1 MKDKCLNPNKHVLNQ
16 TYSIEEIDIDIQRP
30 NIDEQSVFCNTASPH
45 SELIRH
51 IQPRQFLIEKSKL
64 TITKHTISTKSEIKT
79 FTNIPESVPEI
90 VITDWDKNHEA
101 KEIQKTLDSIH
112 SDRIEFKQV
121 SSKIVEEG
129 TIDQFKDIDLFSQTP
144 VVETV
149 TKYPKTPGENKN
161 FVIETM
167 SLNSDIKCKCCAS
180 RSTSSHCSRGSYVIV
195 KNTKPAI
202 IQFEHFDSRLEETI
216 ETNESKKEDT
226 LCNENNDVN
235 GSEYYLV
242 NPKLNMDTEINNN
255 NNNNDIIN
263 KNIEASKLNNYE
275 NDEYHLANLKNF
287 QTRQNEEME
296 PEKARDKAESKE
308 NMSLNVSNFSV
319 NSNQTPKIVDKNLSK
334 AVTPISVLNSEEI
347 IKRQD
352 VVTPNKSETDYLYLY
367 VSGSQC
373 TEIFTHGKICLEK
386 AIYDG
391 KIVDGILLL
400 SLPPSCSDDELLSEL
415 YGPGVPFDK
424 SRVQCYIKLN
434 RLLFDK
440 SKYLHQISTK
450 KFLCTKRIEF
460 GNKFPKHE
468 FRYRFNKP

>member
-30 NIDEQSVFCNTASPH
+30 NIDDQLVFCKSASPD
-45 SELIRH
+45 SGLIRH

-64 TITKHTISTKSEIKT
+64 TITKHTISTKSEVKT
-79 FTNIPESVPEI
+79 YKNIPESVPEI
-90 VITDWDKNHEA
+90 VITDWDNNNET
-101 KEIQKTLDSIH
+101 KEIPKALESIQPE
-112 SDRIEFKQV
+112 RIEFKQV
-121 SSKIVEEG
+121 SSKVVEEG
-129 TIDQFKDIDLFSQTP
+129 TIDQFKDIDIFSQTSIVEP
-144 VVETV
+144 V
-149 TKYPKTPGENKN
+149 PKNPITSSENKN

-167 SLNSDIKCKCCAS
+167 SLNSNIKCKCCTS
-180 RSTSSHCSRGSYVIV
+180 RSTSSYCSRGSYVIV

-202 IQFEHFDSRLEETI
+202 IQFENFDSRLEETE

-226 LCNENNDVN
+226 LGDENSDMNR
-235 GSEYYLV
+235 SEYYLV

-255 NNNNDIIN
+255 DLNT
-263 KNIEASKLNNYE
+263 KNLEASKLNNYE
-275 NDEYHLANLKNF
+275 NDEYHLANIKNF
-287 QTRQNEEME
+287 QIKPNEEMDT
-296 PEKARDKAESKE
+296 EKARDKAECKD

-319 NSNQTPKIVDKNLSK
+319 NSNHTPKIVEKNLSK
-334 AVTPISVLNSEEI
+334 TVTPVTVFDSEEI

-352 VVTPNKSETDYLYLY
+352 FVTPNKSETDYLYLY

-424 SRVQCYIKLN
+424 FRVQCYIKLN
-434 RLLFDK
+434 RLLFEK

-450 KFLCTKRIEF
+450 KYMCTKRIEF